1 MKLKKFAAIDI
12 GSNAIR
18 ILIANII
25 QTKNDIVFQKNS
37 LIRSPVRLGED
48 SFSLGE
54 ISPKSLNR
62 FVKTMKA
69 FKLLMNIHGVS
80 HYKAFAT
87 SALRE
92 ANNSSHVIKTVK
104 KKAGIKVEIIDGT
117 KEAEIISNSKISEF
131 INTQKTFLFVDVGGG
146 STEFTFINEGIH
158 IVSKSFKIGTVRL
171 INNLIDDRVWIG
183 IENWIKKNSMKY
195 EKITLMGSGGNINK
209 LFKLSN
215 IKEGKPLSKIHQP
228 IADSEQ
234 LIEASDK
241 LSQYMTKQE
250 IKRWVWTITTN
261 NNLSEFT
268 EINKPSISNFE
279 NLYFRVETQ
288 TSAPIDDE
296 TSIFFIKIDVLPLKE
311 VWSKHILDSINSMS
325 DNILNYKGLVEVKD
339 FLNRMDL

>member
-1 MKLKKFAAIDI
+1 LKLKKFAAIDI

-25 QTKNDIVFQKNS
+25 QTEHNVVFQKNS

-48 SFSLGE
+48 SFTLGE
-54 ISPKSLNR
+54 ISPKSLKR

-92 ANNSSHVIKTVK
+92 ANNSSYVIKTVK

-117 KEAEIISNSKISEF
+117 KEAEIIFNSKISEF
-131 INTQKTFLFVDVGGG
+131 INTRKTFLFVDVGGG
-146 STEFTFINEGIH
+146 STEFTFINEGNHVI
-158 IVSKSFKIGTVRL
+158 SKSFKIGTVRL
-171 INNLIDDRVWIG
+171 INNLVDDRVWIG

-215 IKEGKPLSKIHQP
+215 IKEGKPLSKI
-228 IADSEQ
+228 
-234 LIEASDK
+234 K
-241 LSQYMTKQE
+241 LSQLFMQLEK
-250 IKRWVWTITTN
+250 
-261 NNLSEFT
+261 
-268 EINKPSISNFE
+268 
-279 NLYFRVETQ
+279 
-288 TSAPIDDE
+288 
-296 TSIFFIKIDVLPLKE
+296 
-311 VWSKHILDSINSMS
+311 
-325 DNILNYKGLVEVKD
+325 LNYEERVLKFELNPDRADVIVPAARIYLKALEWSGGQKIYVPRFGLSDGMIKYMYKS
-339 FLNRMDL
+339 FNSRS

>member
-25 QTKNDIVFQKNS
+25 QTEQDVVFQKNS

-48 SFSLGE
+48 SFTLGE
-54 ISPKSLNR
+54 ISPKSLKR

-92 ANNSSHVIKTVK
+92 ANNSLHVIKTVK

-215 IKEGKPLSKIHQP
+215 IKDGKPLSKI
-228 IADSEQ
+228 
-234 LIEASDK
+234 K
-241 LSQYMTKQE
+241 LSQLFNQLEK
-250 IKRWVWTITTN
+250 
-261 NNLSEFT
+261 
-268 EINKPSISNFE
+268 
-279 NLYFRVETQ
+279 
-288 TSAPIDDE
+288 
-296 TSIFFIKIDVLPLKE
+296 
-311 VWSKHILDSINSMS
+311 
-325 DNILNYKGLVEVKD
+325 LNYEERILKFELNPDRADVIVPAAKIYLKALEWSGGQKIYVPRFGLSDGMIKYMYKN
-339 FLNRMDL
+339 FASRN

>member
-25 QTKNDIVFQKNS
+25 QTEHNVVFQKNS

-48 SFSLGE
+48 SFTLGE
-54 ISPKSLNR
+54 ISPKSLKR

-146 STEFTFINEGIH
+146 STEFTFINGGNH
-158 IVSKSFKIGTVRL
+158 VVSKSFKIGTVRL

-215 IKEGKPLSKIHQP
+215 IKEGKPLSKI
-228 IADSEQ
+228 
-234 LIEASDK
+234 K
-241 LSQYMTKQE
+241 LSQLFKQLE
-250 IKRWVWTITTN
+250 K
-261 NNLSEFT
+261 
-268 EINKPSISNFE
+268 
-279 NLYFRVETQ
+279 
-288 TSAPIDDE
+288 
-296 TSIFFIKIDVLPLKE
+296 
-311 VWSKHILDSINSMS
+311 
-325 DNILNYKGLVEVKD
+325 LNYEERVLKFELNPDRADVIVPAARIYLKALEWSGGQKIYVPRFGLSDGMIKYMYKS
-339 FLNRMDL
+339 FNSRS

>member
-25 QTKNDIVFQKNS
+25 QTDHDVIFQKNS

-48 SFSLGE
+48 SFTLGE
-54 ISPKSLNR
+54 ISPKSLKR

-92 ANNSSHVIKTVK
+92 ANNSSYVIKTVK

-146 STEFTFINEGIH
+146 STEFTFINEGNH

-171 INNLIDDRVWIG
+171 INNLIDDRVWVG
-183 IENWIKKNSMKY
+183 IEKWIKKNSMKY
-195 EKITLMGSGGNINK
+195 DKITLMGSGGNINK

-215 IKEGKPLSKIHQP
+215 IKEGKPLSKI
-228 IADSEQ
+228 
-234 LIEASDK
+234 K
-241 LSQYMTKQE
+241 LSQLFNELEK
-250 IKRWVWTITTN
+250 
-261 NNLSEFT
+261 
-268 EINKPSISNFE
+268 
-279 NLYFRVETQ
+279 
-288 TSAPIDDE
+288 
-296 TSIFFIKIDVLPLKE
+296 
-311 VWSKHILDSINSMS
+311 
-325 DNILNYKGLVEVKD
+325 LNYEHRILKFELNPDRADVIVPAARIYLKALEWSGGQKIYVPRFGLSDGMIRYMYKN
-339 FLNRMDL
+339 LNNKA